1 MSYGWS
7 PCSFLQVGETWDMCA
22 CHPLFMGNANCGAV
36 LSLRVYRPSTPI
48 LLLFFVKVMTV
59 AADWL
64 VLGLLLGTGS
74 GSLTL
79 LLNHRRSGRSL
90 SPRYHSALCLVKQ
103 CQYPVKLAVGGHFLI
118 VLRLDDRQRRRDRFW
133 LIQAWSDLSRKGD
146 AVVEFHHSSCI
157 SAKSRTLTKESNR
170 SWLGVLIP
178 TSMTSVSPQ
187 NELVLFLQC

>member
-1 MSYGWS
+1 M
-7 PCSFLQVGETWDMCA
+7 VGLPALSSRLAKPGTCVHAIPSLWGTRIVELFSHCA
-22 CHPLFMGNANCGAV
+22 YIGHP
-36 LSLRVYRPSTPI
+36 TPI
-48 LLLFFVKVMTV
+48 LLLFFVKVTTV

-103 CQYPVKLAVGGHFLI
+103 CQYPVKLAVGGHFLF
-118 VLRLDDRQRRRDRFW
+118 LRRLDDRHRRRDRFW

-146 AVVEFHHSSCI
+146 TVVEFHHSSCI